1 MEQMCAHGTLNRRG
15 SPPLLI
21 PHILNSHNEVSN
33 LRDGVH
39 LLGDSLLGV
48 ETKPGWRT
56 PHQSLLIPWQ
66 QGKERV
72 TPFPPFHPQHL
83 TSIPAQRVVH
93 VHPRNPSQRGRPEI
107 YSASSAEATAP
118 PSLSRERVSPLPF
131 DRFAR
136 GDSLMGLWLWE
147 PPSSS
152 PTPPLTGVN
161 WFTNPAIRLAYAPLS
176 FLCDFLVYHPLP
188 GC

>member
-1 MEQMCAHGTLNRRG
+1 MCAHFTLNRRG

-21 PHILNSHNEVSN
+21 PHILKSHNEVSD

-48 ETKPGWRT
+48 ETKAGWRM
-56 PHQSLLIPWQ
+56 PHQSLLIPQQ

-83 TSIPAQRVVH
+83 TPIPPQRVVH
-93 VHPRNPSQRGRPEI
+93 VPPTHDPSQRGRPEI
-107 YSASSAEATAP
+107 HSVSSAEATAP
-118 PSLSRERVSPLPF
+118 QSLSRVRVSPLPF

-136 GDSLMGLWLWE
+136 GDSLTGLWLWE

-152 PTPPLTGVN
+152 PTLPLTGVN

-176 FLCDFLVYHPLP
+176 FLCDFLVYRPLP